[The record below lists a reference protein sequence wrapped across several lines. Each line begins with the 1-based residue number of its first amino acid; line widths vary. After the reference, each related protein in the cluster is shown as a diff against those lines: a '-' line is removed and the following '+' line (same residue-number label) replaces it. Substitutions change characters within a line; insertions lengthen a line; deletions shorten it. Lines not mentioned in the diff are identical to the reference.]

1 MTPKEDLKVKQLGI
15 PATEVLRKK
24 LKNKQVA
31 NIVLLGALIEITKIV
46 SPKAM
51 QKAIT
56 LHVSERFRT
65 LNLKAL
71 QIGMELGRQI
81 NG

>member
-1 MTPKEDLKVKQLGI
+1 MGARTGAYALK
-15 PATEVLRKK
+15 R

-46 SPKAM
+46 SPKAI
-51 QKAIT
+51 QKAIHT
-56 LHVSERFRT
+56 HVSERFRS

-71 QIGMELGRQI
+71 RIGIELGRRVH
-81 NG
+81 G